1 MHTFV
6 VQAVRHLSLTG
17 KLWHSGPLVISHPIA
32 RRCKYKSKPLIL
44 ARLDSHE
51 LQPKSVLWHM
61 LLYLKY

>member
-1 MHTFV
+1 MRV
-6 VQAVRHLSLTG
+6 SAMQAVPHLSLTG

-51 LQPKSVLWHM
+51 LQPKSAP
-61 LLYLKY
+61 